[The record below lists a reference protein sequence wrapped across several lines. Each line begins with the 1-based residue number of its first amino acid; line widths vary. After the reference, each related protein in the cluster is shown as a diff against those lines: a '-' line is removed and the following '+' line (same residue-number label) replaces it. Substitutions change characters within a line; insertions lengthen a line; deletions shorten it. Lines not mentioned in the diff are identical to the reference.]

1 MTVLEFFGN
10 ALHLHLFS
18 AVYNHSRISVSI
30 FFLVFSRL
38 VCAFLSFT
46 YFHLPIIS
54 GTIKDCKRKA
64 CCKFSLI
71 FIMCEFETSHFIIC
85 KAIFVS
91 SFVQYVLLLKIFSQF
106 FFSLSYEVVFLFCP
120 FYWVVHNNNSY
131 FLSLT
136 FMSKVQLLN
145 PKSFL
150 TELKFKAYFSLFYN
164 NIDYSY
170 IVMDRPDY
178 SIDIQLFSQPFN
190 SIHRGLHLKIC
201 TQILQFPI
209 YCFLRFIIMY
219 SINMVKRA

>member
-1 MTVLEFFGN
+1 MDLDASAVQAQNFTLVIHNFLFLKLVGNSLYGYVFHLFAKPHVNCMTVLEFFGN

-91 SFVQYVLLLKIFSQF
+91 SFVQYVLLLKIFGQF

-136 FMSKVQLLN
+136 FMSKV
-145 PKSFL
+145 
-150 TELKFKAYFSLFYN
+150 
-164 NIDYSY
+164 
-170 IVMDRPDY
+170 
-178 SIDIQLFSQPFN
+178 
-190 SIHRGLHLKIC
+190 
-201 TQILQFPI
+201 
-209 YCFLRFIIMY
+209 
-219 SINMVKRA
+219 